1 MRNSQW
7 TNEENNPKY
16 GCCAS
21 GIKVL
26 IEHFCSQ
33 THSNNVSLSTR
44 PIFFLCQAGDKIPE
58 KCVQVR
64 LLAFRHPLLLSHST
78 TLLFEKGK
86 NGEICDRS
94 FLATFNVLALSQS
107 VLGVLNRLTYFWS
120 RLFKGLFNI
129 HDKEN
134 IKSPQVYVKCSSTI

>member
-16 GCCAS
+16 DCCAS

-33 THSNNVSLSTR
+33 THPNNVSLGTR
-44 PIFFLCQAGDKIPE
+44 QFFFLCQAGDKIPE

-86 NGEICDRS
+86 KGEICDRS

-107 VLGVLNRLTYFWS
+107 VIGVLN
-120 RLFKGLFNI
+120 
-129 HDKEN
+129 
-134 IKSPQVYVKCSSTI
+134 SSEVSYSKLYKIRKA